1 MLNAVITGDIA
12 GSTLLQKA
20 EETKLYKDMAKIA
33 AERPYA
39 VYRGDSFQLYVKNA
53 AEALRLAFLLRCA
66 AKRIDRPGFNFD
78 IRQSIGIDQQTS
90 PVRDL
95 SSAKGTPFLLSG
107 RTFDH
112 MNDKGPMLA
121 ISSSKELFNEV
132 FALICSFADD
142 IFEMMTPKQAEV
154 ISELLSGKN
163 QQEAAKKLKKAQP
176 TINRMAQAA
185 KWQRLQ
191 ELLTKFD
198 YFIKQLSL

>member
-20 EETKLYKDMAKIA
+20 EETKLYRDMAKIA
-33 AERPYA
+33 GERPYF

-53 AEALRLAFLLRCA
+53 AEALQLAFLMRCA
-66 AKRIDRPGFNFD
+66 AKKIDGSGFNFD
-78 IRQSIGIDQQTS
+78 IRQSIGVDQQTS

-95 SSAKGTPFLLSG
+95 SSAKGAPFLLSG
-107 RTFDH
+107 RAFDA
-112 MNDKGPMLA
+112 MTNKGSMLV
-121 ISSSKELFNEV
+121 ISSSKPLFNET

-142 IFEMMTPKQAEV
+142 IFEVMTPKQAEV
-154 ISELLSGKN
+154 VTELLSGKT

-176 TINRMAQAA
+176 TVNRMAQAA
-185 KWQRLQ
+185 RWQRLQ